1 MGMMGA
7 GWRAVHGAAVRG
19 QGGPKRA
26 ARLCRISPLLAVGML
41 AAVVAVGSAAARVG
55 AAAAGARSLQLQRG
69 PGHRSMS
76 RARECGVTGGGV
88 LCMALRGGGKKHREG
103 RDHDPAADGYHEDHP
118 LGGSAEKDRK
128 EIVAERVAKAAED
141 LKETLKSARETVQV
155 CQARA

>member
-1 MGMMGA
+1 MMGA
-7 GWRAVHGAAVRG
+7 GWQAVHGAAVRG

-26 ARLCRISPLLAVGML
+26 ARLCRTSPLLAVGVL

-55 AAAAGARSLQLQRG
+55 AAAAGARGLQLQRG